1 VPCGS
6 GQPPEA
12 SWTLVLPAVM
22 KGIIWRSSAP
32 TSSIWWALP
41 SSWSWWNRGARAV
54 LGDPLLGEA
63 AVLDLAQDAAHLLAH
78 SFVDHPGPAVKS
90 PYSAVSE
97 IE

>member
-1 VPCGS
+1 
-6 GQPPEA
+6 
-12 SWTLVLPAVM
+12 M

-32 TSSIWWALP
+32 TSSIWWPCPLLELVEP
-41 SSWSWWNRGARAV
+41 GAPGAV

-78 SFVDHPGPAVKS
+78 SFVDHPGPRVKS